1 MRMTKKRVVKIFTS
15 CLPSTLQPTR
25 LRQRTNGFARRSPCS
40 PIQNLIK
47 IRVMLMMVKMVIT
60 DGEDD
65 CHPHDLTIREP
76 IPDREV
82 PNGEHPVH
90 IDLKVLGVKPVSLA
104 RLDLHIMV
112 IISFTLVNFT

>member
-1 MRMTKKRVVKIFTS
+1 M
-15 CLPSTLQPTR
+15 
-25 LRQRTNGFARRSPCS
+25 
-40 PIQNLIK
+40 
-47 IRVMLMMVKMVIT
+47 VMLMMVKMVIT
-60 DGEDD
+60 DGGFGGDDD
-65 CHPHDLTIREP
+65 CHPHDLTIRVP
-76 IPDREV
+76 LPDGEV